1 MKSIPYFF
9 LLALLTLGLT
19 NCKTIEAYQQA
30 QTAFSQ
36 GATVE
41 MRERFADAA
50 AQVPDNFVYFDD
62 LYQSRTPIDETLTA
76 ADYYTQALENINK
89 ALSAEKPL
97 KKVMALDN
105 AYAIKALTQW
115 RRGELDDARATA
127 EQAISLLETN
137 EGEENDLRDLAM
149 MRALP
154 GLINMDESYQALLL
168 VQEWGTALTSAAT
181 PEEKSTLYGQIRD
194 KYKEAVTS
202 EEDGT
207 MSIARGLALIDR
219 AIEQMDG
226 ESAIELYLRNAE
238 LAGMDNWGDMLQVLF
253 LSARRVNESP
263 EDIIWV
269 KEERSNY
276 EAKVQNYLTKL
287 ETALPN
293 GKENKLYKYWTRLL
307 TGNI

>member
-1 MKSIPYFF
+1 MKSISYLF

-19 NCKTIEAYQQA
+19 NCKTTEAYQQA

-50 AQVPDNFVYFDD
+50 GQVPDNFVYFDD

-76 ADYYTQALENINK
+76 DDYYQQALENINK

-115 RRGELDDARATA
+115 RRGELEDARATA
-127 EQAISLLETN
+127 EQAIPLLETN

-154 GLINMDESYQALLL
+154 GLINMDESYQAL
-168 VQEWGTALTSAAT
+168 VNIQQWGEALTEAETA
-181 PEEKSTLYGQIRD
+181 EEKSALYGLIKDRYQA
-194 KYKEAVTS
+194 AVTS
-202 EEDGT
+202 EEDG
-207 MSIARGLALIDR
+207 SVSVARGLALIER
-219 AIEQMDG
+219 TIEQMDG
-226 ESAIELYLRNAE
+226 ESAIELYLRNAQ

-263 EDIIWV
+263 QDIIWV